1 MFILASSEACGLISE
16 TTVNFI
22 ASLIKAI
29 KYLVPILLIVMGS
42 LDFVK
47 ATLSQK
53 DDELKDAKTKFINK
67 LVAGI
72 AVFFVFSFVTWLVN
86 LLAENF
92 GIKSLECVNSFLS
105 GSYKESDIDDMSGNK
120 FEQCLRECKEEYGE
134 NAQAYGACSTGKC
147 NQYTTTK
154 KGKTTTTA
162 TTTTTDK
169 HQQEMCYSECQ
180 EKKQIHF
187 KNECVNA
194 MNTNGKYELAC
205 ASLENKLNKG
215 DTWINCEDVTME
227 QAKLANAETEYSEYK
242 QYEKQYGVISYD
254 NTEKDKTCNTFADN
268 AVNNQ
273 NKKDEYCQ
281 WICNH

>member
-105 GSYKESDIDDMSGNK
+105 GSYKESDIGDMSGNK
-120 FEQCLRECKEEYGE
+120 FEQCQKNCEEKTGGNE
-134 NAQAYGACSTGKC
+134 QAYSACISSNC
-147 NQYTTTK
+147 NKYTTTK
-154 KGKTTTTA
+154 KETTTMTTA
-162 TTTTTDK
+162 NSI
-169 HQQEMCYSECQ
+169 EECYSKIENQLNSDIVKDLRNGKFRDKC
-180 EKKQIHF
+180 K
-187 KNECVNA
+187 
-194 MNTNGKYELAC
+194 NGKYSWDVYEMFEREYRNAGYNEAFTHEAYC
-205 ASLENKLNKG
+205 TYIQATYTENFSQCSGGHNIQ
-215 DTWINCEDVTME
+215 D
-227 QAKLANAETEYSEYK
+227 
-242 QYEKQYGVISYD
+242 
-254 NTEKDKTCNTFADN
+254 
-268 AVNNQ
+268 
-273 NKKDEYCQ
+273 
-281 WICNH
+281 

>member
-47 ATLSQK
+47 ATISQK

-105 GSYKESDIDDMSGNK
+105 GSYKESEIKNISGNN
-120 FEQCLRECKEEYGE
+120 FEQCQKNCEKKSGGNATGYNECIKTCGTP
-134 NAQAYGACSTGKC
+134 NTTKNNDKTS
-147 NQYTTTK
+147 NTTK
-154 KGKTTTTA
+154 KECFCKTVNEYTTS
-162 TTTTTDK
+162 D
-169 HQQEMCYSECQ
+169 ECI
-180 EKKQIHF
+180 KIH
-187 KNECVNA
+187 N
-194 MNTNGKYELAC
+194 
-205 ASLENKLNKG
+205 
-215 DTWINCEDVTME
+215 
-227 QAKLANAETEYSEYK
+227 ANAQRNCGQK
-242 QYEKQYGVISYD
+242 AYD
-254 NTEKDKTCNTFADN
+254 DCMSRCDN
-268 AVNNQ
+268 RYNQ
-273 NKKDEYCQ
+273 GSSQSSFD
-281 WICNH
+281 

>member
-47 ATLSQK
+47 ATFSQK

-120 FEQCLRECKEEYGE
+120 FEQCQKNCEEKSGGNATGYNECIKTCGTP
-134 NAQAYGACSTGKC
+134 N
-147 NQYTTTK
+147 TTTK
-154 KGKTTTTA
+154 KETTSV
-162 TTTTTDK
+162 TDSPL
-169 HQQEMCYSECQ
+169 QQVARCHSQ
-180 EKKQIHF
+180 EFYTRITCA
-187 KNECVNA
+187 NESDQKSC
-194 MNTNGKYELAC
+194 GQQKYEEC
-205 ASLENKLNKG
+205 KG
-215 DTWINCEDVTME
+215 D
-227 QAKLANAETEYSEYK
+227 K
-242 QYEKQYGVISYD
+242 EKVMIIDKKKGIQNNPGSIKSCYTFNDDLDAILDEIIRTHCSAA
-254 NTEKDKTCNTFADN
+254 KDK
-268 AVNNQ
+268 
-273 NKKDEYCQ
+273 K
-281 WICNH
+281 ICGQKILGSQLAQCYE